1 MFSKNHQNRSDH
13 SKNGDETSFRGAD
26 SSASFEDNLQPIDM
40 SVFDREEPAPHA
52 SLGNTGDA
60 QPVGQRIDMAAVAA
74 LNTSQFLASAVNAA
88 VEPAR
93 DEPDEPAEA
102 DPFAP
107 KTADPGAGA
116 DTGFDE
122 SPAAENGPD
131 QGTFAGDAA
140 PLLGETAVQ
149 PAVVPAADTGAVEES
164 DAGEADM
171 ALDTL
176 VAAQTPSDSGVTT
189 AEEPVSG
196 AAAYSR
202 ENKNYEHRRG
212 WKALSTPK
220 KTAIIVVIILALVLG
235 IAGGAALAF
244 WQNAREA
251 AQVDDSIKEALEP
264 VEETIDPYWLL
275 ILGSDSRAQAT
286 DRARSDVIMLCRID
300 PEKPQVTMVSIPRD
314 TKVEIEGYGTQ
325 KINAAYA
332 LGGAKLAIKTIGNY
346 AGVKISHYA
355 EIYFSGL
362 EDLVDQLGG
371 VTVNVPEYCSYSDVT
386 LQPGKQ
392 KLTGHEAL
400 IFARCRK
407 TYSQGDFTRTKC
419 QRILVEALVSK
430 VLEQPATAYPG
441 ILEKATK
448 CFSTDI
454 PLDDLVVL
462 ATKMQGMG
470 KGSFYSAMC
479 PSTTGMV
486 DGVSYTFSYVN
497 QWKLLMQRADA
508 GENPKLSKTEQ
519 EICGLASTKSVELDM
534 KEGLPSDVQTKLDDY
549 AAEKKAKEAAKK
561 QEELSAQGASAHA
574 ENAQTEST
582 EAASAQ
588 ISN

>member
-1 MFSKNHQNRSDH
+1 MFSKDRENHSDH
-13 SKNGDETSFRGAD
+13 SIDDNEAAFEGTRD
-26 SSASFEDNLQPIDM
+26 SATFEDNLQPIDM
-40 SVFDREEPAPHA
+40 SVFDREEPASPA
-52 SLGNTGDA
+52 LAGDTGEA
-60 QPVGQRIDMAAVAA
+60 QPVGHRIDMAAVAA
-74 LNTSQFLASAVNAA
+74 LNTSQFLASAVSAS
-88 VEPAR
+88 VEPG
-93 DEPDEPAEA
+93 EGGEA
-102 DPFAP
+102 SAKEVDPFEPKTSVTP
-107 KTADPGAGA
+107 KTADEATGGA
-116 DTGFDE
+116 FDE
-122 SPAAENGPD
+122 PALTAEDDGNLVAVSLPD
-131 QGTFAGDAA
+131 
-140 PLLGETAVQ
+140 ETVAQ
-149 PAVVPAADTGAVEES
+149 PVVVPVIGSELSDGAADTAPREPEDEPS
-164 DAGEADM
+164 AKSAAD
-171 ALDTL
+171 
-176 VAAQTPSDSGVTT
+176 VAA

-202 ENKNYEHRRG
+202 ENKTYEHRRG

-244 WQNAREA
+244 WQNARDA
-251 AQVDDSIKEALEP
+251 AQVDDSIQEALEP
-264 VEETIDPYWLL
+264 VEETIDPYWML
-275 ILGSDSRAQAT
+275 ILGSDSRAQKS

-371 VTVNVPEYCSYSDVT
+371 VTVNVPEYCHYSDVT

-400 IFARCRK
+400 IFVRCRK

-486 DGVSYTFSYVN
+486 GGVSYTFSYIN
-497 QWKLLMQRADA
+497 QWKLLIQRANA
-508 GENPKLSKTEQ
+508 GDNPKLTKTEQ
-519 EICGLASTKSVELDM
+519 EICGYTSTSNTKLNM
-534 KEGLPSDVQTKLDDY
+534 KEGLPSDVQKKLDDY
-549 AAEKKAKEAAKK
+549 AAEKEAKAAAKK
-561 QEELSAQGASAHA
+561 QKELSSQNTASGSEGASA
-574 ENAQTEST
+574 ED
-582 EAASAQ
+582 ASAES
-588 ISN
+588 SN